1 VIRITVE
8 LVSAVSSDRD
18 KLLGVGIISNIG
30 GDEQYGDYSVWL
42 SKMEPREREAWKQ
55 GKVPLSPAD
64 IQHFFDTDVRHF
76 DRERRGCWDLLYIAL
91 RQLVASRNPDPATIT
106 PVPAG
111 AGRIRR
117 ARR

>member
-1 VIRITVE
+1 MIKITVE

-18 KLLGVGIISNIG
+18 KLLGVGLISNIG

-42 SKMEPREREAWKQ
+42 SRMEPREREAWKQ
-55 GKVPLSPAD
+55 GRGRLTAED
-64 IQHFFDTDVRHF
+64 IHYFFDTDVLHF
-76 DRERRGCWDLLYIAL
+76 DRERRGCWDLIFLAL
-91 RQLVASRNPDPATIT
+91 RQLVASRNPDPASIV

-111 AGRIRR
+111 TGRIRK